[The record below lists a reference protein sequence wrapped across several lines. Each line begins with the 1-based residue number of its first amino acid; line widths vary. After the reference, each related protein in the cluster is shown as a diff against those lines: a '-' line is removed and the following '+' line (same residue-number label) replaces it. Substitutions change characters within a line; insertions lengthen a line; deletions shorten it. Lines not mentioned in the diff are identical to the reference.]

1 MKFMK
6 KAVTKATPTDH
17 HLLAIFKALSNNT
30 RLQILRWLK
39 KPEKHFPMHDTADV
53 SRIGVCVKHIQRKA
67 GLSQSTVSQYLA
79 ILQKAGLVSI
89 TRVGQWTYYKRNE
102 KNVASL
108 AEYLKHDL

>member
-1 MKFMK
+1 MKLMK
-6 KAVTKATPTDH
+6 KSAAKTPPADH
-17 HLLAIFKALSNNT
+17 HLLSIFKALSNDT

-39 KPEKHFPMHDTADV
+39 EPEKNFPMQDTADV
-53 SRIGVCVKHIQRKA
+53 HGVGVCVKHIQRKA